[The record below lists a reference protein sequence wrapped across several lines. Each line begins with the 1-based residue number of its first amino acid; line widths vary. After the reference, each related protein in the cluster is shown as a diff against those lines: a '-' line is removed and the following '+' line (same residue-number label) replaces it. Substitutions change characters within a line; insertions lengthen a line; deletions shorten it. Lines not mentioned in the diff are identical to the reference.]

1 MTTAP
6 ADPMIG
12 RLVDGRYQVRSRI
25 ARGGMAT
32 VYLATDLR
40 LERRVA
46 IKIMHGHLADDNTF
60 KTRFVQEAR
69 SAARLAH
76 PNVVNVFD
84 QGQDSDMAY
93 LVMEYLPGITL
104 RELLK
109 DYKKLTP
116 EQTVDIMDAVLA
128 GLAAAHKAGIVH
140 RDLKPENVL
149 LADDGRIKLG
159 DFGLARAASANT
171 ATGQALLGTIA
182 YLSPELVTRGV
193 ADARSDIYAVGIM
206 MYEMLT
212 GEQPYVGEAPMQI
225 AYQHANDTV
234 PTPSSKNPSVP
245 VELDELVLWATA
257 RDPEER
263 PHDARDMLDR
273 LREVEPAI
281 RAPRQAPR
289 TQATVVLPDAAMPV
303 GVATAAT
310 TVIGGGPV
318 IAAAPPEASDD
329 EAATALSA
337 SSDRR
342 RRRGYWIFALVLLLT
357 GLAAGTG
364 WYFGAGPGAMATV
377 PETATLLP
385 DNARQVLAEEGFQVA
400 DAERNDPRVPAGQV
414 SGTDPAAG
422 EQARRGSTVT
432 MFVSLGPRM
441 LPMPQV
447 VGQPEADARAAL
459 GDFTVAEQAAQ
470 QFSGDIAAGSVIAV
484 LGADGNP
491 VGAEY
496 PELGDLTLVVS
507 VGAIPDVTGMP
518 VADAE
523 AAITGAGL
531 VVGTA
536 DPEFND
542 EVPADHVISWAPAT
556 DPVRPGDTIVITVSK
571 GPDLIEVPNV
581 ITGQTVASARQQLE
595 ALGFTVTSNVPGFLE
610 GAVVASVQSPAAGEK
625 LKRGSEVTVNFG

>member
-1 MTTAP
+1 
-6 ADPMIG
+6 MIG

-116 EQTVDIMDAVLA
+116 EQTVDIMDAVLS

-159 DFGLARAASANT
+159 DFGLARAATANT

-212 GEQPYVGEAPMQI
+212 GEQPYVGEAPMAI

-234 PTPSSKNPSVP
+234 PTPSSKNPAVP
-245 VELDELVLWATA
+245 AELDELVLWATA

-263 PHDARDMLDR
+263 PNDARVMLDR
-273 LREVEPAI
+273 LREVEPGI
-281 RAPRQAPR
+281 RASRTPLR
-289 TQATVVLPDAAMPV
+289 TQATMVIADAAMPIGAATAETSV
-303 GVATAAT
+303 IGAAAAVAPAAPAVALATSDGGEDAAALTATAA
-310 TVIGGGPV
+310 
-318 IAAAPPEASDD
+318 
-329 EAATALSA
+329 
-337 SSDRR
+337 RR

-364 WYFGAGPGAMATV
+364 WYFGAGPGALATV

-385 DNARQVLAEEGFQVA
+385 DNARQVLEAEGFEVV
-400 DAERNDPRVPAGQV
+400 DGERNDPRVPAGQV
-414 SGTDPAAG
+414 SGTDPAG
-422 EQARRGSTVT
+422 GQQARRGSAVT

-441 LPMPQV
+441 LPVPDV
-447 VGQPEADARAAL
+447 IGQPEADARAAL
-459 GDFTVAEQAAQ
+459 AEFAVAEASAP

-491 VGAEY
+491 LGAEY
-496 PELGDLTLVVS
+496 PELGDVTLVVS
-507 VGAIPDVTGMP
+507 VGAVPDVTGLP
-518 VADAE
+518 VAEAE

-531 VVGTA
+531 AVGRA
-536 DPEFND
+536 EPEFSD
-542 EVPADHVISWAPAT
+542 EVPLDHVIAATPAT
-556 DPVRPGDTIVITVSK
+556 DPVRPGDTIVLTVSK
-571 GPDLIEVPNV
+571 GEDLVEVPNV
-581 ITGQTVASARQQLE
+581 ITGQTIAQAREQLE
-595 ALGFTVTSNVPGFLE
+595 ALGFTVASNVPSFLE
-610 GAVVASVQSPAAGEK
+610 GAVVASVQSPAPGER